1 MKITQ
6 RNWIK
11 FAFLCGFVLINT
23 VGIGQVP
30 LSNSLDIK
38 TILQDKK
45 IQTVRNQLLKGWTMR
60 ANGSNFYIERSND
73 IYLPQT
79 ALKSIDTK
87 ASVVTRTIGKKK
99 VLLMKTKAYF
109 MMTVEKKLTADKV
122 AILKNSTK
130 GVYQT
135 DNYTI
140 ILWQE
145 HGFTYSKHTIP
156 ENLKDEFQSIETLIG
171 ASWQ

>member
-11 FAFLCGFVLINT
+11 LAFLCGFMLFVNT
-23 VGIGQVP
+23 VSGGKDAQAV
-30 LSNSLDIK
+30 LDLNV
-38 TILQDKK
+38 ILRDKK
-45 IQTVRNQLLKGWTMR
+45 IQLVRSQLIKGWSMR
-60 ANGSNFYIERSND
+60 ANGSNFYIERNQD
-73 IYLPQT
+73 IFLPQT
-79 ALKSIDTK
+79 ALKSIDSR
-87 ASVVTRTIGKKK
+87 ASVVTKTIGKKK
-99 VLLMKTKAYF
+99 VLMMKTKAFF
-109 MMTVEKKLTADKV
+109 MMTVEKKLPADKV
-122 AILKNSTK
+122 AIIRNMAK

-135 DNYTI
+135 DYYTI

-156 ENLKDEFQSIETLIG
+156 NNLKDEFQAIETLIG